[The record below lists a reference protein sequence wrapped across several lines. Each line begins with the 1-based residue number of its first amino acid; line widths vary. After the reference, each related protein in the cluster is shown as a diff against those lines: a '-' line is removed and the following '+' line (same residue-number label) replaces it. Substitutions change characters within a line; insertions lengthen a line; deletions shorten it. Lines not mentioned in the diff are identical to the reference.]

1 MKIKERHKLVY
12 YSNLKNVDEAQKQK
26 TIVKINTNSLSENRS
41 EMDSLLG

>member
-26 TIVKINTNSLSENRS
+26 TTVKINTNSLSDNRF
-41 EMDSLLG
+41 EIDNLIG